1 MNKSILPA
9 ICLLVLNGCYNINN
23 QTNTSENKKTAA
35 SFFPVTSFIKGQI
48 TILDSLPVTPL
59 QITTAK
65 GKVDSVW
72 ITKNELKILLQPF
85 LTPLITETN
94 LVEFFTETKF
104 KDETLNAIT
113 FTYDPSRVIPDSIPL
128 RHWDVYVHPETGN
141 VEKVYIVKNI
151 QEQGQLFTQQ
161 LTWQTNKMVKITSI
175 LNTKD
180 GNQALLKE
188 VVFIW
193 NF

>member
-1 MNKSILPA
+1 MPKDNVIDNDKETAVFAKERAYALA
-9 ICLLVLNGCYNINN
+9 KEKEYELVKEREL
-23 QTNTSENKKTAA
+23 EDRKA
-35 SFFPVTSFIKGQI
+35 
-48 TILDSLPVTPL
+48 
-59 QITTAK
+59 
-65 GKVDSVW
+65 DSVW
-72 ITKNELKILLQPF
+72 ITKNELKKLLQPF
-85 LTPLITETN
+85 LTPIIDEPSLAD
-94 LVEFFTETKF
+94 FFTETKF